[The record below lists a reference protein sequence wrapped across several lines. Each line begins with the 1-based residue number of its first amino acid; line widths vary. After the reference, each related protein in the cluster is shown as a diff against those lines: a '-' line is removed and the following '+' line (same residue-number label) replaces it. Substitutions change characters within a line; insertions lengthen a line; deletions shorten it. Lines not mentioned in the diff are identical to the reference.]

1 MHVKF
6 IAEVSSNHHQSL
18 DRCFQF
24 IDEAARIGCD
34 GVKFQLFKIDELF
47 APEVFIS
54 KPDVEKRRQWELPVS
69 FLPEL
74 SMQCRKKEIMFSCTP
89 FYLSAVDELF
99 PYVDFYKIASYELL
113 WDDLLKTCANTGKPI
128 VLSTGMATM
137 PEIKHAV
144 NVILNAMPRT
154 TYLPPLTLLHCVSGY
169 PAPPDQCNLAAIQTL
184 RNAFTVG
191 ANTHTSSPSYP
202 YTIDIGWSDHSVSP
216 EVIRRAVYKWEAS
229 MVEFHLDLEGEGEEF
244 GPGHCWLPEQMLAVI
259 REVQSLKSD
268 IRTPSI
274 DPAPGT
280 SELGF
285 DIDGT
290 GEKKPTSV
298 ELLDIDWRADPVD
311 GLRPLRD
318 KRALLK

>member
-54 KPDVEKRRQWELPVS
+54 KPEVEKRRQWELPVS

-74 SMQCRKKEIMFSCTP
+74 SRQCRKKEIMFSCTP

-290 GEKKPTSV
+290 GEKNLLPSNCPT
-298 ELLDIDWRADPVD
+298 ETGGPTQLMDCGHCKTKGPY
-311 GLRPLRD
+311 
-318 KRALLK
+318 